1 MRRDDDTTRMLE
13 LRLHSG
19 TVVAFDGRV
28 LEIFDAAEASRRFH
42 VAQLSATDPV
52 AAAGAGCTL
61 ELGDGSIVLSFAP
74 EEPSSARAWTNHNP
88 RVVRRSWSNHNAT
101 VVRGGWSKPQRNGR
115 RRGPLAGR

>member
-74 EEPSSARAWTNHNP
+74 EEAPACARLLATIAQARA
-88 RVVRRSWSNHNAT
+88 A
-101 VVRGGWSKPQRNGR
+101 
-115 RRGPLAGR
+115 LAHPDSR